1 MAISTNFNGL
11 FNQRFFNNF
20 LPRPA
25 SNNLVLGER
34 TPNFML
40 PNVQNNTEVKLS
52 DYWEQKPVLLYFTR
66 IFTENQYCPLCYPH
80 IKELNE
86 NYESFL
92 EAGIEVFM
100 ITSTDIQ
107 QSKLV
112 VRDLGLKMP
121 LLSDSSCQVFRDYNL
136 GQALGAPLPGQFL
149 LNKQGNL
156 CYKHLFSCLS
166 SNAGVEKL
174 LQAVSFL

>member
-11 FNQRFFNNF
+11 FNQRFLNNF

-40 PNVQNNTEVKLS
+40 PNIQNNTEVKLS

-80 IKELNE
+80 IQELNE

-92 EAGIEVFM
+92 EAGVEVVM

-121 LLSDSSCQVFRDYNL
+121 LVSDSSCQAFHDYNL

-156 CYKHLFSCLS
+156 CYKHLFSFLS
-166 SNAGVEKL
+166 SNASVEKL